1 MTAAL
6 QTALPLNLI
15 VAAEQAGIFGSF
27 LAAIEKAGLTEQ
39 LLDAGPIT
47 IFAPT
52 DSAFAQF
59 PTRTWES
66 FEKNQ
71 ASLLRNMLTC
81 HIAAGLIT
89 SDKFAAAPISVKTNQ
104 GARFPVDGANGQNRI
119 GSAVITHPDIV
130 AVNGVLHGIDGLLWF
145 AANPPQERRGPR
157 RDAR

>member
-1 MTAAL
+1 MNAQL

-15 VAAEQAGIFGSF
+15 VAAEQAGIFSSF
-27 LAAIEKAGLTEQ
+27 LAAVAKAGLTEQ
-39 LLDAGPIT
+39 LLAAGPIT

-59 PTRTWES
+59 PARTWAS
-66 FEKNQ
+66 FEKDQ

-81 HIAAGLIT
+81 HIAQGLIT
-89 SDKFAAAPISVKTNQ
+89 SDKFAGAPISVKTNQ

-130 AVNGVLHGIDGLLWF
+130 AENGVLHGIDGLLWF
-145 AANPPQERRGPR
+145 AANPPQERRQR

>member
-1 MTAAL
+1 MTAQL
-6 QTALPLNLI
+6 QTVLPLNLV

-27 LAAIEKAGLTEQ
+27 LAAIEKAGLTDQ

-52 DSAFAQF
+52 DTAFAQF

-71 ASLLRNMLTC
+71 TSLLRNMLTC

-89 SDKFAAAPISVKTNQ
+89 SDKFASAPISVKTNQ

-130 AVNGVLHGIDGLLWF
+130 AVNGVLHGIDNLLWF
-145 AANPPQERRGPR
+145 ASSPPQERRPR